1 VSDKPATTRRQGMV
15 TRIGDKDIATGH
27 TTKSLTPN
35 PKCVSN
41 EVRVFES
48 AGDVSTCA
56 SNRVLSNQVM
66 TCNVVPLTSNSKVP
80 EEQSIDEWFQDYDS
94 AS

>member
-1 VSDKPATTRRQGMV
+1 
-15 TRIGDKDIATGH
+15 
-27 TTKSLTPN
+27 
-35 PKCVSN
+35 VSN

-48 AGDVSTCA
+48 AWDLSACA